1 MFFRMFFTCALF
13 QSIGELE
20 RFSAAAIKRPSLLLS
35 LCQGDNLHCPLT
47 QLPSLYF
54 ICKNKCTGGFVGFT
68 HLTPAPLNQSF
79 YIKPFY
85 TNYSSGLLTCQRQI
99 GIWNHALVSRLPF
112 AFHENGVSELVYAG
126 GKACL
131 PVSTFLAVCCFHW
144 LQSNSLSNVWL
155 APLEKLEQLQHNTQL
170 YPDVYQPMLTHS

>member
-1 MFFRMFFTCALF
+1 MLPFLTTAPCGAVCHLADFDIKIFILLIVMFFRMFFTCALF

-99 GIWNHALVSRLPF
+99 GI
-112 AFHENGVSELVYAG
+112 
-126 GKACL
+126 
-131 PVSTFLAVCCFHW
+131 
-144 LQSNSLSNVWL
+144 
-155 APLEKLEQLQHNTQL
+155 
-170 YPDVYQPMLTHS
+170 